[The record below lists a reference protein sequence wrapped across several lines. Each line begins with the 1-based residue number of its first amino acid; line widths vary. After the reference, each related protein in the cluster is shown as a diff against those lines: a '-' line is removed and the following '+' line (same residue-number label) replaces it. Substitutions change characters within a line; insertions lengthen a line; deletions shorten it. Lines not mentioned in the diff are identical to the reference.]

1 VAVHRAGCSNLRELS
16 TRAPERVI
24 PVAWGTPNA
33 SRTTLYP
40 VDVHVEASDRPG
52 LLRDV
57 SEVFAKEKMNVTGVK
72 SQSVR
77 DGGTGT
83 AFMTFTIEVADATR
97 LSAALAQ
104 VLRVSGVRSARR
116 R

>member
-1 VAVHRAGCSNLRELS
+1 MHRTSCSNLRELS
-16 TRAPERVI
+16 SRAPERVI
-24 PVAWGTPNA
+24 PVAWGA
-33 SRTTLYP
+33 ADAARATLYP
-40 VDVHVEASDRPG
+40 VDVNVEAADRQG

-72 SQSVR
+72 TQSVR
-77 DGGTGT
+77 DGGAGT

-97 LSAALAQ
+97 LAAALAQ
-104 VLRVSGVRSARR
+104 VLRVPGVRTARR